1 MSKSAESEMSRIH
14 LLDDPDVIANKIK
27 RAKTDTF
34 DGFEFD
40 NPERPECKNLLSMY
54 QIMTGKSQV
63 PDALM
68 NLCHEMGCGFYH
80 MLHVC

>member
-1 MSKSAESEMSRIH
+1 MSKSAENEMSRIH
-14 LLDDPDVIANKIK
+14 LLDDPDVIAIKIK

-54 QIMTGKSQV
+54 QIMTGKSQAARSSGLLPRV
-63 PDALM
+63 HNVLPTAL
-68 NLCHEMGCGFYH
+68 L
-80 MLHVC
+80 LI